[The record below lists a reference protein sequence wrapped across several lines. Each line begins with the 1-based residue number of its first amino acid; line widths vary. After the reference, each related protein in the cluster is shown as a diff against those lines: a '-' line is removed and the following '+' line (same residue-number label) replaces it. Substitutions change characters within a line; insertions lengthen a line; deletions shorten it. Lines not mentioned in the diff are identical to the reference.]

1 MNNEVRW
8 TGMQYSCRAEL
19 RYMSIGLD
27 VEESITMVSYECS
40 NLVDCCIVVH
50 AFIARN
56 DFT

>member
-1 MNNEVRW
+1 MNCAGGEYGAPVE
-8 TGMQYSCRAEL
+8 QAL
-19 RYMSIGLD
+19 RYMPISLD

-50 AFIARN
+50 TFIAMN